1 MTPEQKRKRRNTII
15 NAIVLIVTIGL
26 TSWVLLKDQDLPAI
40 FRELLEVRPI
50 YLVGGAALV
59 ILFVCG
65 ESVII
70 KILFNAANV
79 KVPLRHCIQF
89 SFIGFFYSMITP
101 SATGGQPMQIYYMRR
116 RGIRIGTASVVLM
129 LVTIQY
135 KSVLI
140 VSGLVLAILC
150 RSFMESL
157 DPAVRVFFTL
167 GMLLNVVFVCGLA
180 VLAFMPKF
188 AHRLVKWLFSKL
200 SKIRFLRLTEERL
213 QRVENSMDVYQEASG
228 LIRGHRKTIAFTQ
241 ILTFVQRYC
250 LFALTW
256 LVYLSLDLRG
266 AHFVPTI
273 GRQAIVS
280 IASDMLPTPG
290 GLGFNEF
297 VYMRIFTPVFG
308 SELMTTVSLTMSR
321 GFSYYFLVILSGIVT
336 LGVHIYM
343 TVRSHRRK
351 AAEEQA
357 VE

>member
-1 MTPEQKRKRRNTII
+1 MKKKLLVLCSVLMIAAMAVALTACGGKSGGGDTPAPAGSGADSGEAKTLSMAT
-15 NAIVLIVTIGL
+15 NAAFPPYEYMEGNEYAGIDIEIA
-26 TSWVLLKDQDLPAI
+26 KAI
-40 FRELLEVRPI
+40 AD
-50 YLVGGAALV
+50 YMGAELV
-59 ILFVCG
+59 INDVEFG
-65 ESVII
+65 SII
-70 KILFNAANV
+70 
-79 KVPLRHCIQF
+79 
-89 SFIGFFYSMITP
+89 
-101 SATGGQPMQIYYMRR
+101 GGVQSGKYDM
-116 RGIRIGTASVVLM
+116 GIA
-129 LVTIQY
+129 
-135 KSVLI
+135 
-140 VSGLVLAILC
+140 
-150 RSFMESL
+150 
-157 DPAVRVFFTL
+157 
-167 GMLLNVVFVCGLA
+167 GMTV
-180 VLAFMPKF
+180 
-188 AHRLVKWLFSKL
+188 
-200 SKIRFLRLTEERL
+200 TEERL